1 MRVGPVHNPLSF
13 LDFRRPAAE
22 LLCVIDLARL
32 VDEAAQE
39 ELPEVAAALELA
51 RVKLQL
57 RLVAPAPA
65 ARTDEDR
72 LVDMEEVA
80 RVLGVPV
87 AHARE
92 LGRRGELPVV
102 HVGRYVR
109 VRAGALV
116 EWMALRENGR
126 IRATRRA

>member
-1 MRVGPVHNPLSF
+1 M
-13 LDFRRPAAE
+13 
-22 LLCVIDLARL
+22 IDLGKFVDDAR
-32 VDEAAQE
+32 VD

-65 ARTDEDR
+65 KADADR

-80 RVLGVPV
+80 RVFGVPV

-92 LGRRGELPVV
+92 LGRRGELPIV

-109 VRAGALV
+109 VRAGALT
-116 EWMALRENGR
+116 EWMALRESGR
-126 IRATRRA
+126 LRGRRA